1 MACDLRVQ
9 NGFFQSQSSCSTG
22 RRDPASHVGAEALKS
37 DLRNEPGH
45 TEVTEMPAFTMRR
58 HYHPHAHA
66 AVPSDLG
73 ALLCAVTASHT

>member
-1 MACDLRVQ
+1 MVSFSHKARAALADVTQ
-9 NGFFQSQSSCSTG
+9 
-22 RRDPASHVGAEALKS
+22 PSHVGAEALKS

-45 TEVTEMPAFTMRR
+45 TEVTETPAFTMRR